1 VHTHNS
7 FSIIDPACLLPSLAQ
22 GSLLQLM
29 IDATV
34 EGEDGE
40 TRGFTDEEIAA
51 SSMSFLL

>member
-1 VHTHNS
+1 
-7 FSIIDPACLLPSLAQ
+7 
-22 GSLLQLM
+22 M

-51 SSMSFLL
+51 SSMSFLLAGYETTANTLAYAS